1 MYSFSTKQL
10 CAISFLFSFASCCH
24 AFPRDSITL
33 DFDHKE
39 LKNFHIDNCKFDKDK
54 VSVSRWA
61 FVPNNKPHL
70 FAPTV
75 VYALNKDGT
84 YTSIITKSAARPD
97 VVAANKDG
105 EVIGDVGFVSVESD
119 IQPSLSKVDFSR
131 KELTI
136 SFTSEAQVKYL
147 AKYECK

>member
-1 MYSFSTKQL
+1 MPSFSTKRL
-10 CAISFLFSFASCCH
+10 CAVASLVLFSSCCH

-39 LKNFHIDNCKFDKDK
+39 LKNFHIDSCTFNKERI
-54 VSVSRWA
+54 SVSGWA
-61 FVPNNKPHL
+61 FVPNNKPHM

-84 YTSIITKSAARPD
+84 YTSIITKSVARPD
-97 VVAANKDG
+97 VVAANKG
-105 EVIGDVGFVSVESD
+105 VGVFGDVGFVSVESD
-119 IQPSLSKVDFSR
+119 IQPSLANVDFSK